1 MRDVKARSAFEADEI
16 FFREFVQMN
25 HDPSIIDD
33 LAFEHHRQR
42 RFSRAAI
49 VHWATETLQQ
59 FKQPTPAMTEHLHLL
74 VRLSEVCR
82 EQHFVPTRGLRREA
96 G

>member
-1 MRDVKARSAFEADEI
+1 
-16 FFREFVQMN
+16 MN
-25 HDPSIIDD
+25 HDPLIIND
-33 LAFEHHRQR
+33 LAFEHHRER

-49 VHWATETLQQ
+49 VHRATETLQQ
-59 FKQPTPAMTEHLHLL
+59 FEQPTPAVTEHLHLL
-74 VRLSEVCR
+74 VRLSEVRR